1 MLSLV
6 GMVRISKQRKKKE
19 PDAETSGQEL
29 KDLINSSIQEVNMD
43 INITIRFEG
52 LDNLAN
58 ALSDIAGCA
67 AVHLAEMTGKKTLPE
82 KKVAPVMEGAPVSAK
97 KEREIRDVLKTAV
110 PSDTKAEPAKKEEP
124 KPDDMIPREELAG
137 IRQKVAA
144 FIKADPE
151 NGKVRV
157 KKWLTEHD
165 AAGISKVLVKD
176 RAALLAFLG
185 GEQVA

>member
-1 MLSLV
+1 
-6 GMVRISKQRKKKE
+6 
-19 PDAETSGQEL
+19 
-29 KDLINSSIQEVNMD
+29 MD

-58 ALSDIAGCA
+58 ALSDIAGCRA

-82 KKVAPVMEGAPVSAK
+82 K

-144 FIKADPE
+144 FIKADPD
-151 NGKVRV
+151 NGKARV

-185 GEQVA
+185 GEKVA

>member
-1 MLSLV
+1 
-6 GMVRISKQRKKKE
+6 
-19 PDAETSGQEL
+19 
-29 KDLINSSIQEVNMD
+29 MD

-58 ALSDIAGCA
+58 ALSDIAGCRA
-67 AVHLAEMTGKKTLPE
+67 AVHLAEMTGKKELPE

-97 KEREIRDVLKTAV
+97 KE
-110 PSDTKAEPAKKEEP
+110 EP
-124 KPDDMIPREELAG
+124 KPDDTIPREELAG

-176 RAALLAFLG
+176 QAALLAFLG
-185 GEQVA
+185 GEKVA

>member
-1 MLSLV
+1 
-6 GMVRISKQRKKKE
+6 
-19 PDAETSGQEL
+19 
-29 KDLINSSIQEVNMD
+29 MD

-52 LDNLAN
+52 LDVLAN
-58 ALSDIAGCA
+58 ALSDIAGCRA

-82 KKVAPVMEGAPVSAK
+82 KKVAPVSAK

-110 PSDTKAEPAKKEEP
+110 PSDTKAESAKKEEP

-151 NGKVRV
+151 NGKARV
-157 KKWLTEHD
+157 KNWLTEHD

>member
-1 MLSLV
+1 
-6 GMVRISKQRKKKE
+6 
-19 PDAETSGQEL
+19 
-29 KDLINSSIQEVNMD
+29 MD

-58 ALSDIAGCA
+58 ALSDIAGCRA

-82 KKVAPVMEGAPVSAK
+82 KKVAPVMEGAPVSSK

-124 KPDDMIPREELAG
+124 KPDDTIPREELAG

-151 NGKVRV
+151 NGKARV
-157 KKWLTEHD
+157 KNWLTEHD
-165 AAGISKVLVKD
+165 AAGISKVRVKD

>member
-1 MLSLV
+1 
-6 GMVRISKQRKKKE
+6 
-19 PDAETSGQEL
+19 
-29 KDLINSSIQEVNMD
+29 MD

-58 ALSDIAGCA
+58 ALSDIAGCRA
-67 AVHLAEMTGKKTLPE
+67 AVHLAEMTGQKKLPE
-82 KKVAPVMEGAPVSAK
+82 KKAAPVKNTAPVMEGAPVSAK

-144 FIKADPE
+144 FIKANPE
-151 NGKVRV
+151 NGKARV

>member
-1 MLSLV
+1 
-6 GMVRISKQRKKKE
+6 
-19 PDAETSGQEL
+19 
-29 KDLINSSIQEVNMD
+29 MD

-58 ALSDIAGCA
+58 VLSDIAGCRA
-67 AVHLAEMTGKKTLPE
+67 AVHLAEMTGQKTLPE

-97 KEREIRDVLKTAV
+97 KEA
-110 PSDTKAEPAKKEEP
+110 A
-124 KPDDMIPREELAG
+124 KPDDTIPREELAG

-144 FIKADPE
+144 YIKAHPE
-151 NGKVRV
+151 NGKDTI

-176 RAALLAFLG
+176 RAALVAFLEG
-185 GEQVA
+185 GEKVA

>member
-1 MLSLV
+1 
-6 GMVRISKQRKKKE
+6 
-19 PDAETSGQEL
+19 
-29 KDLINSSIQEVNMD
+29 MD

-58 ALSDIAGCA
+58 ALSDIAGCCA
-67 AVHLAEMTGKKTLPE
+67 AVHLAEMTGKKELPE
-82 KKVAPVMEGAPVSAK
+82 KKVAPVMEGAPVSTK
-97 KEREIRDVLKTAV
+97 KEREICDVLKTAV
-110 PSDTKAEPAKKEEP
+110 PSDTKVEPAKKADPE
-124 KPDDMIPREELAG
+124 DTIPREELAG

-151 NGKVRV
+151 NGKARV

-176 RAALLAFLG
+176 RAAFLAFLG
-185 GEQVA
+185 GEKVA

>member
-1 MLSLV
+1 
-6 GMVRISKQRKKKE
+6 
-19 PDAETSGQEL
+19 
-29 KDLINSSIQEVNMD
+29 MD

-58 ALSDIAGCA
+58 ALSDIAGCRA

-82 KKVAPVMEGAPVSAK
+82 KKAAPVKNTAPVLEGTPVSAK
-97 KEREIRDVLKTAV
+97 KEKEIRDVLKTPA
-110 PSDTKAEPAKKEEP
+110 PSDTKVEPAKKADPE
-124 KPDDMIPREELAG
+124 DTIPREELAG

-144 FIKADPE
+144 FIKAHPE
-151 NGKVRV
+151 DGKDTI

-176 RAALLAFLG
+176 RAALVAFLEG
-185 GEQVA
+185 GEKVA

>member
-1 MLSLV
+1 
-6 GMVRISKQRKKKE
+6 
-19 PDAETSGQEL
+19 
-29 KDLINSSIQEVNMD
+29 MD

-58 ALSDIAGCA
+58 ALSDIAGCRA
-67 AVHLAEMTGKKTLPE
+67 AVHLAEMTG
-82 KKVAPVMEGAPVSAK
+82 K

-151 NGKVRV
+151 SGKARV

-176 RAALLAFLG
+176 RAALVAFLEG
-185 GEQVA
+185 GEKVA